1 MKKLIFLS
9 LLTTLA
15 LAQNPRVYSA
25 LGDVMYDNVEKI
37 EKLKNIAE
45 FSIAESKIDKYVED
59 VKNTK
64 KDGFSIESKDKN
76 INKSEYLSK
85 LRELSK
91 TNDFFVRDVKKY
103 FIKSIEIQDNRLF
116 TATVNSGLLDTKA
129 HKQEIINYYL
139 KHSNDLDASGA
150 IQSFLNEDKAIKKRS
165 KARKDINKNIE
176 ASKIKRIRQRD
187 KRLEEAVRKSL
198 EEELIQKKNKIR
210 QYQKKELSED

>member
-9 LLTTLA
+9 LLATLA

-45 FSIAESKIDKYVED
+45 FSILQSKIDKYVED
-59 VKNTK
+59 VRNTK
-64 KDGFSIESKDKN
+64 KDGFSIESKN
-76 INKSEYLSK
+76 IDKSEYLTK
-85 LRELSK
+85 LRKLSK

-103 FIKSIEIQDNRLF
+103 FIESIEIQDNRLF

-139 KHSNDLDASGA
+139 KHSDDLDASGV
-150 IQSFLNEDKAIKKRS
+150 IQSFLDENSAIKKRT
-165 KARKDINKNIE
+165 KANKDINKNIE
-176 ASKIKRIRQRD
+176 ISKIKRIRQRD